1 MLCLYDD
8 QARQPTEVR
17 PSRGRELRLRV
28 RRAPTGQARAG
39 SQRELGDLRSFWLA
53 DLIRRLTEL
62 HRLAVT
68 VSADT
73 EPDDGAFAAACSAL
87 NIHPAD
93 QGEPAG
99 PADLR
104 VGPDQ
109 GPAGR
114 SVSAGPV
121 TFLDSALVVW
131 PCDLAQR
138 GLDPLALRLAFLRRP
153 YAEPLDLTWGGLAQT
168 DADLRDWRGRV
179 ADWATQPSKPLGD
192 LGEIV
197 AWFDDDLDTPAAL
210 AALDKLGADPQ
221 TPAGSKFE
229 TLAYLD
235 QVLGLDL
242 ASEVGRPR

>member
-17 PSRGRELRLRV
+17 PARGRELRLGV
-28 RRAPTGQARAG
+28 RRAPAGQG
-39 SQRELGDLRSFWLA
+39 NDLSDLRSFWLA
-53 DLIRRLTEL
+53 DLIRRVAEL

-68 VSADT
+68 VWADT

-87 NIHPAD
+87 NIHPASE
-93 QGEPAG
+93 GETAG

-104 VGPDQ
+104 VGSDQ
-109 GPAGR
+109 GPAAR

-131 PCDLAQR
+131 PADLAQR

-210 AALDKLGADPQ
+210 AALDKLGADPE

-235 QVLGLDL
+235 QILGLDL